1 MRKERW
7 EVQTQVSTS
16 NPVPLSASERTSSAP
31 HLSCQQHTTIPDD
44 RLRAPLSMANA
55 KLCLDGSISSFC
67 ALSFASLVQV
77 DGIYPSPRTLLL
89 PSFPGTSN
97 RNTNAPFIY
106 LISKSSTR
114 SVVLVG
120 CLFPPFLVRSSI
132 LTSSRSTLAY
142 SAVNSS
148 PIPQNNAPCNLL
160 PRTEP
165 PRLGFQ
171 FSVFGFQPE
180 SAPPSRAVQSDG
192 TTNSTLAYPAP
203 NVSTISTYNIFRS
216 SFVGIEPLR
225 LDF

>member
-1 MRKERW
+1 VRKERW

-31 HLSCQQHTTIPDD
+31 HLSCPQHTTIPDD
-44 RLRAPLSMANA
+44 RLQAPLLMANA

-67 ALSFASLVQV
+67 AVSFASLAQV

-114 SVVLVG
+114 SVVLAG
-120 CLFPPFLVRSSI
+120 CLFPPFLVRSSF

-142 SAVNSS
+142 SDVNSS
-148 PIPQNNAPCNLL
+148 PIPQNNAPCDLL

-165 PRLGFQ
+165 PRLGFR
-171 FSVFGFQPE
+171 FS
-180 SAPPSRAVQSDG
+180 A
-192 TTNSTLAYPAP
+192 
-203 NVSTISTYNIFRS
+203 
-216 SFVGIEPLR
+216 
-225 LDF
+225 